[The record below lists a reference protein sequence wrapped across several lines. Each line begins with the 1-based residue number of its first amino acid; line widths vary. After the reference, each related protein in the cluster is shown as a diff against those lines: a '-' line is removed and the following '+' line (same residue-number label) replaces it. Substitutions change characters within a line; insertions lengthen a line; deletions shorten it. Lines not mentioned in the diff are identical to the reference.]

1 MIWTKP
7 PKFLLL
13 LHSII
18 HILTEDFRNNERG
31 ELEDQISKSKKL
43 STEDRI
49 MTAITTICP
58 SVTSMVPK
66 VRVPE
71 T

>member
-1 MIWTKP
+1 MSGTLGVGRVMGM
-7 PKFLLL
+7 F
-13 LHSII
+13 SQG
-18 HILTEDFRNNERG
+18 LT
-31 ELEDQISKSKKL
+31 LEDQMSRLKKL
-43 STEDRI
+43 SKEDRS

-66 VRVPE
+66 VRVPD

>member
-1 MIWTKP
+1 MSLEHFHN
-7 PKFLLL
+7 FLD
-13 LHSII
+13 IK
-18 HILTEDFRNNERG
+18 LT
-31 ELEDQISKSKKL
+31 LEDQMSRLKKL
-43 STEDRI
+43 SNDESS
-49 MTAITTICP
+49 MTAITMICP

>member
-1 MIWTKP
+1 MSGTLWSSWEG
-7 PKFLLL
+7 LVEG
-13 LHSII
+13 
-18 HILTEDFRNNERG
+18 LTLD
-31 ELEDQISKSKKL
+31 DQMSRLKKL
-43 STEDRI
+43 SKEERS

>member
-1 MIWTKP
+1 MSLEHFKTVSVQI
-7 PKFLLL
+7 
-13 LHSII
+13 SA
-18 HILTEDFRNNERG
+18 LT
-31 ELEDQISKSKKL
+31 LEDQISKSKKL

>member
-1 MIWTKP
+1 MSGTLGWREGV
-7 PKFLLL
+7 LRQG
-13 LHSII
+13 
-18 HILTEDFRNNERG
+18 LTLD
-31 ELEDQISKSKKL
+31 DQMSMLKKL
-43 STEDRI
+43 SKEERS

-66 VRVPE
+66 VRVPD

>member
-1 MIWTKP
+1 MSGTLGAGRV
-7 PKFLLL
+7 F
-13 LHSII
+13 SEG
-18 HILTEDFRNNERG
+18 LTLD
-31 ELEDQISKSKKL
+31 DQMSRLKKL
-43 STEDRI
+43 SKEERS

-66 VRVPE
+66 VRVPD